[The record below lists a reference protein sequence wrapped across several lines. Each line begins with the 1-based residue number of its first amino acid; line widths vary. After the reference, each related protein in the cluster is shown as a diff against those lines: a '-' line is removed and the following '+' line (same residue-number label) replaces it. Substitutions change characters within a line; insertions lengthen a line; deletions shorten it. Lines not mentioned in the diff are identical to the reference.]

1 MKHLKIFSLV
11 LYLSMVIIGCN
22 QKAEKKEATIKETEE
37 ETDFKPISNETL
49 ESSVIYE
56 ANIRQYS
63 PEGTFS
69 EFTKDIPQLKELGV
83 KVIWLMPVYPISM
96 KNRKATG
103 DLSVED
109 IEDPEERKKYLG
121 SYYAISDYTA
131 INPEFGTEKDFDELI
146 ETAHRNGMYVI
157 LDWVANHTGWDH
169 KWIEEHPE
177 YYHKDKDGNVTDPI
191 NPDTGE
197 SWGWTDVAHLNYENK
212 DLWKAMN
219 QEMIFWVEKHNIDGF
234 RCDVAG
240 NVPTEYW
247 NQIVPK
253 LKEEKPVFMLAE
265 SEDKDLFYEA
275 FDMGYNWEGHHIMNE
290 IAQGKMSVKDWDN
303 YMKKI
308 DTTYQDD
315 DYLMNFVTNHDE
327 NSWNGTVKERMGE
340 ASETMLA
347 FTYTLPG
354 MPLIY
359 SGQEYGMN
367 KRLKFFEKDS
377 IPKTK
382 NEVWTILEKLGT
394 LKNENPALNG
404 AKKAASYQR
413 LETNNDE
420 NIIAFERQ
428 KDGEKI
434 YYIANFSDKKQLF
447 KLPLSGKFTNFMNN
461 KEIELKDEPHEFQ
474 AWEYKILV
482 KNE

>member
-1 MKHLKIFSLV
+1 MKNIKFLSLLVCCSV
-11 LYLSMVIIGCN
+11 LFLACNEAPKQDNQN
-22 QKAEKKEATIKETEE
+22 QKKKSIIK
-37 ETDFKPISNETL
+37 PVSNEVL
-49 ESSVIYE
+49 ANSVIYE

-63 PEGTFS
+63 PEGTFDA
-69 EFTKDIPQLKELGV
+69 FTKDIPQLKQLGV

-103 DLSVED
+103 DLSIED
-109 IEDPEERKKYLG
+109 IKDPEEKKKYLG

-131 INPEFGTEKDFDELI
+131 VNSNYGTKQDFDELVK
-146 ETAHRNGMYVI
+146 TAHENGMYVI

-169 KWIEEHPE
+169 KWIEQHPE

-197 SWGWTDVAHLNYENK
+197 SWGWTDVAHLNYEDK

-219 QEMIFWVEKHNIDGF
+219 AEMLYWVKEHNIDGF

-240 NVPTEYW
+240 NVPTDYW
-247 NQIVPK
+247 NQIVPQ
-253 LKEEKPVFMLAE
+253 LKAIKPVFMLAE

-290 IAQGKMSVKDWDN
+290 IAQGKMNVNDWDN

-308 DTTYQDD
+308 DTTYQED
-315 DYLMNFVTNHDE
+315 DYLMNFITNHDE
-327 NSWNGTVKERMGE
+327 NSWNGTVKERLGD

-347 FTYTLPG
+347 FSYTLPG

-359 SGQEYGMN
+359 SGQEYDMN

-377 IPKTK
+377 IPKNK
-382 NEVWTILEKLGT
+382 AKVWPVLEKLGK
-394 LKNENPALNG
+394 LKNTIDALDG
-404 AKKAASYQR
+404 AKKAANYQR
-413 LETNNDE
+413 ITTSEDANILAFKRLKNNSE
-420 NIIAFERQ
+420 LIFM
-428 KDGEKI
+428 
-434 YYIANFSDKKQLF
+434 ANMS
-447 KLPLSGKFTNFMNN
+447 
-461 KEIELKDEPHEFQ
+461 DEPKSFSAEINGDFKDAMTDKYISLNSEDLHNFES
-474 AWEYKILV
+474 WEYRILL
-482 KNE
+482 KL

>member
-1 MKHLKIFSLV
+1 MKNIKFLSLLVCCSV
-11 LYLSMVIIGCN
+11 LFLACN
-22 QKAEKKEATIKETEE
+22 EAPKQDNQNQEKKSIIK
-37 ETDFKPISNETL
+37 PVSNEVL
-49 ESSVIYE
+49 ANSVIYE

-63 PEGTFS
+63 PEGTFDA
-69 EFTKDIPQLKELGV
+69 FTKDIPQLKQLGV

-103 DLSVED
+103 DLSIED
-109 IEDPEERKKYLG
+109 IKDPEEKKKYLG

-131 INPEFGTEKDFDELI
+131 VNSNYGTKQDFDELVK
-146 ETAHRNGMYVI
+146 TAHENGMYVI

-169 KWIEEHPE
+169 KWIEQHPE

-212 DLWKAMN
+212 DLWNAMN
-219 QEMIFWVEKHNIDGF
+219 AEMLYWVKEHNIDGF

-240 NVPTEYW
+240 NVPTDYW
-247 NQIVPK
+247 NQIVPQ
-253 LKEEKPVFMLAE
+253 LKAIKPVFMLAE

-290 IAQGKMSVKDWDN
+290 IAQGKMNVNDWDN

-308 DTTYQDD
+308 DTTYQED
-315 DYLMNFVTNHDE
+315 DYLMNFITNHDE
-327 NSWNGTVKERMGE
+327 NSWNGTVKERLGD

-347 FTYTLPG
+347 FSYTLPG

-359 SGQEYGMN
+359 SGQEYDMN

-377 IPKTK
+377 IPKNK
-382 NEVWTILEKLGT
+382 AKVWPVLEKLGK
-394 LKNENPALNG
+394 LKNTIDALDG
-404 AKKAASYQR
+404 AKKAANYQR
-413 LETNNDE
+413 ITTSEDANILAFKRLKNNSE
-420 NIIAFERQ
+420 LIFM
-428 KDGEKI
+428 
-434 YYIANFSDKKQLF
+434 ANMS
-447 KLPLSGKFTNFMNN
+447 
-461 KEIELKDEPHEFQ
+461 DEPKSFSAEINGDFKDAMTDKDISLNSEDLHNFEP
-474 AWEYKILV
+474 WEYRILL
-482 KNE
+482 KL

>member
-1 MKHLKIFSLV
+1 MKNIKFLSLLVCCSV
-11 LYLSMVIIGCN
+11 LFLACN
-22 QKAEKKEATIKETEE
+22 EAPKQDNQNQEKKSIIK
-37 ETDFKPISNETL
+37 PVSNEVL
-49 ESSVIYE
+49 ANSVIYE

-63 PEGTFS
+63 PEGTFDA
-69 EFTKDIPQLKELGV
+69 FTKDIPQLKQLGV

-103 DLSVED
+103 DLSIED
-109 IEDPEERKKYLG
+109 IKDPEEKKKYLG

-131 INPEFGTEKDFDELI
+131 VNSNYGTKQDFDELVK
-146 ETAHRNGMYVI
+146 TAHENGMYII

-169 KWIEEHPE
+169 KWIEQHPE

-212 DLWKAMN
+212 DLWNAMN
-219 QEMIFWVEKHNIDGF
+219 AEMLYWVKEHNIDGF

-240 NVPTEYW
+240 NVPTDYW
-247 NQIVPK
+247 NQIVPQ
-253 LKEEKPVFMLAE
+253 LKAIKPVFMLAE

-290 IAQGKMSVKDWDN
+290 IAQGKMNVNDWDN

-308 DTTYQDD
+308 DTTYQED
-315 DYLMNFVTNHDE
+315 DYLMNFITNHDE
-327 NSWNGTVKERMGE
+327 NSWNGTVKERLGD

-347 FTYTLPG
+347 FSYTLPG

-359 SGQEYGMN
+359 SGQEYDMN

-377 IPKTK
+377 IPKNK
-382 NEVWTILEKLGT
+382 AKVWPVLEKLGK
-394 LKNENPALNG
+394 LKNTIDALDG
-404 AKKAASYQR
+404 AKKAANYQR
-413 LETNNDE
+413 ITTSEDANILAFKRLKNNSE
-420 NIIAFERQ
+420 LIFM
-428 KDGEKI
+428 
-434 YYIANFSDKKQLF
+434 ANMS
-447 KLPLSGKFTNFMNN
+447 
-461 KEIELKDEPHEFQ
+461 DEPKSFSAEINGDFKDAMTDKDISLNSEDLHNFEP
-474 AWEYKILV
+474 WEYRILL
-482 KNE
+482 KL

>member
-1 MKHLKIFSLV
+1 MRHFKFLNLLICLSL
-11 LYLSMVIIGCN
+11 LLIGCKQKSN
-22 QKAEKKEATIKETEE
+22 QEEKEE
-37 ETDFKPISNETL
+37 GKVFEPISNEIL

-69 EFTKDIPQLKELGV
+69 EFTKDIPELKELGV

-96 KNRKATG
+96 KNRKATP
-103 DLSVED
+103 DLSIED
-109 IEDPEERKKYLG
+109 IEDPEEKKKYLG

-131 INPEFGTEKDFDELI
+131 INPEFGTMEDFDELV
-146 ETAHRNGMYVI
+146 ETAHENGMYVI

-197 SWGWTDVAHLNYENK
+197 TWGWTDVAHLNYENK

-219 QEMIFWVEKHNIDGF
+219 QEMLFWVEKHNIDGF

-253 LKEEKPVFMLAE
+253 LKKEKEVFMLAE

-290 IAQGKMSVKDWDN
+290 IAQGKMSVKDWDE
-303 YMKKI
+303 YMTKI
-308 DTTYQDD
+308 DTTYQED
-315 DYLMNFVTNHDE
+315 DYLMNFITNHDE
-327 NSWNGTVKERMGE
+327 NSWNGK
-340 ASETMLA
+340 
-347 FTYTLPG
+347 
-354 MPLIY
+354 
-359 SGQEYGMN
+359 
-367 KRLKFFEKDS
+367 
-377 IPKTK
+377 
-382 NEVWTILEKLGT
+382 
-394 LKNENPALNG
+394 
-404 AKKAASYQR
+404 
-413 LETNNDE
+413 
-420 NIIAFERQ
+420 
-428 KDGEKI
+428 
-434 YYIANFSDKKQLF
+434 
-447 KLPLSGKFTNFMNN
+447 
-461 KEIELKDEPHEFQ
+461 
-474 AWEYKILV
+474 
-482 KNE
+482 

>member
-1 MKHLKIFSLV
+1 MKNIKFLSLLVCCSV
-11 LYLSMVIIGCN
+11 LFLACN
-22 QKAEKKEATIKETEE
+22 EAPKQDNQNQEKKSIIQ
-37 ETDFKPISNETL
+37 PVSNEVL
-49 ESSVIYE
+49 ANSVIYE

-63 PEGTFS
+63 PEGTFDA
-69 EFTKDIPQLKELGV
+69 FTKDIPQLKQLGV

-103 DLSVED
+103 DLSIED
-109 IEDPEERKKYLG
+109 IKDPEEKKKYLG

-131 INPEFGTEKDFDELI
+131 VNSNYGTKKDFDELVN
-146 ETAHRNGMYVI
+146 TAHENGMYVI

-169 KWIEEHPE
+169 EWIEQHPE

-212 DLWKAMN
+212 ELWKAMN
-219 QEMIFWVEKHNIDGF
+219 AEMLYWVKEHNIDGF

-240 NVPTEYW
+240 NVPTDYW

-253 LKEEKPVFMLAE
+253 LKAIKPVFMLAE

-290 IAQGKMSVKDWDN
+290 IAQGKMNVSDWDN

-308 DTTYQDD
+308 DTTYQKD
-315 DYLMNFVTNHDE
+315 DYLMNFITNHDE
-327 NSWNGTVKERMGE
+327 NSWNGTVKERLGN

-347 FTYTLPG
+347 FSYTLPG

-359 SGQEYGMN
+359 SGQEYDMN

-377 IPKTK
+377 IPKVK
-382 NEVWTILEKLGT
+382 AKVWPVLEKLGK
-394 LKNENPALNG
+394 LKNTIDALDG
-404 AKKAASYQR
+404 AKEAANYQR
-413 LETNNDE
+413 IKTSKNKSIL
-420 NIIAFERQ
+420 AFKRFKHNSEL
-428 KDGEKI
+428 I
-434 YYIANFSDKKQLF
+434 FIANMS
-447 KLPLSGKFTNFMNN
+447 
-461 KEIELKDEPHEFQ
+461 DEPKSFSVEINGEYKNAMTDKIISLNSEDLQDFEP
-474 AWEYKILV
+474 WEYRILL
-482 KNE
+482 KP